1 MNARDFVFI
10 GVLVDRCPSLLPL
23 LQEHTNTYD
32 ELLPHVFLADVT
44 RWVTERYKADPSD
57 PGLNAALGYIDEY
70 FAAGS
75 PDDRELVGV
84 SFLENL
90 PRADEPGSE
99 IRGALGP
106 ALREHL
112 ERFG

>member
-10 GVLVDRCPSLLPL
+10 GVLIDRCPPLLPL
-23 LQEHTNTYD
+23 LQEHIDTYD

-44 RWVTERYKADPSD
+44 RWVTERYQEDPSD
-57 PGLNAALGYIDEY
+57 PALNAALGYIDEY
-70 FAAGS
+70 FAAGG
-75 PDDRELVGV
+75 PEDRELVGV

-90 PRADEPGSE
+90 PRAGEPGSE
-99 IRGALGP
+99 IRDGLGP

-112 ERFG
+112 DQFG